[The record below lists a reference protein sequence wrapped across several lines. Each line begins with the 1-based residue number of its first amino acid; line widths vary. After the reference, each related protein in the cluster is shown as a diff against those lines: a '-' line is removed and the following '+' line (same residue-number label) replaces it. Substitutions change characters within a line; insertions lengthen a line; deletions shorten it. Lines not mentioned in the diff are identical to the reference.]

1 MDKSTFVGRKSL
13 RSKGTEAP
21 RGLAARRRLEE
32 KLHLAQELV
41 EVRQDRVVAVF
52 LQSGESPPDPDGV
65 NRLGR
70 LNRDLQ
76 SAREA
81 LIDAT
86 CRWHSAMFMQKRAHA
101 IRKQLAYIQFESGHE
116 MEHREPNVPAGSR
129 LSSSFLVSHN
139 G

>member
-1 MDKSTFVGRKSL
+1 MR
-13 RSKGTEAP
+13 
-21 RGLAARRRLEE
+21 
-32 KLHLAQELV
+32 H
-41 EVRQDRVVAVF
+41 DRFVAVF

-116 MEHREPNVPAGSR
+116 MEHRDPNVPAGSR
-129 LSSSFLVSHN
+129 LSSSLLERIPKVC
-139 G
+139 